1 MGEPGTI
8 GAGDEVPSQRDAG
21 AAGAVGSVTAVEID
35 PDNTI
40 QEEVSRKSR
49 WNRRIALIGG
59 LVVLIAAAV
68 VLPPLVNISRYQRR
82 ITALMTRSMGRPV
95 HMSNVELRLLPRP
108 GFVLHDLSVS
118 EDPGFGAE
126 PILSARTVV
135 ASIRILSLWRGRL
148 AIDRVSVDEA
158 SLNLVRSAQGRWNLD
173 SLLMGARPA
182 LTGDAGGSSSQGPQA
197 PGAFAHFPYLEATDS
212 RVNLKN
218 GIEKSPFSLVGADLS
233 LWQDEPGSWR
243 VRLRGQP
250 VRTDMEMS
258 SADTGEVRM
267 EASLR
272 SAAQLREMPLQLQM
286 EWRDAQLGQ
295 LSRLLSGSD
304 AGWRG
309 DVTADI
315 EVKGTPDSAQTKARL
330 RAVGVRREEFA
341 PGTPLDFDANCNFL
355 YRHSQNAFHNL
366 GCDTAIGGG
375 QLHLKAELPGN
386 GGNPEANLEV
396 NQVPLQAGLDLLR
409 TVRSGFAPGISV
421 KGAANGSL
429 TYKEIAAGDQET
441 NKPLRHTSTRQSAR
455 KTARTESIAVPTN
468 LQGSLT
474 VDGAQLQGGGLKEAL
489 VLPKI
494 TLTPALV
501 PSSAPTAEDSPS
513 SVLLSARFSILQA
526 PVAPSA
532 ASTATS
538 QSSPQSSPQPG
549 SLSGSQPSPQ
559 PAAAPAQTLTVRLG
573 LGVRGYDATVTGS
586 TSTARL
592 RDLVYA
598 FGLPHLDA
606 ADGLSGGTADVDLT
620 ATGPWIP
627 LSDAAASSP
636 PVLSPAAT
644 DSSADAAL
652 EKKPE
657 SKASALASAAS
668 ASPKSPSPQDSF
680 SGSMQLRHAQWKAA
694 YLARPVDLTQTA
706 ITISGPTVAFNSDFS
721 YGGPKSP
728 GKDLSKD
735 AAKVPIVEPIKGSVA
750 VHASAIC
757 KPAGPGDQS
766 SPGSP
771 SASACEPQVE
781 LRFGALDAAA
791 LQAAL
796 VGAPEQKSLFA
807 PLMDRMRSSDRPKL
821 PEVTVHVQADSLM
834 LGAALLQR
842 PVIRMQFKPSE
853 VILEDIQTDL
863 LGGSAKLTGHFAW
876 TGAKP
881 EYTFEGSFSRLNA
894 AAVGELVNAQWTGG
908 PISGSG
914 SIQLSGLTAKDLQT
928 SAVGNLR
935 FDWLHGVLSRASMAA
950 TASPEA
956 RATETKPETKFDDW
970 NGTVSIQAGK
980 AQLGKNGLI
989 LGKRNSVMAGA
1000 IPFGGP
1006 VKLSV
1011 VPTETKLV
1019 AHTTQ
1024 PASQPAQK

>member
-1 MGEPGTI
+1 VTTIGEPGTI
-8 GAGDEVPSQRDAG
+8 GAGDEVPSQIHVG
-21 AAGAVGSVTAVEID
+21 AAKSAAAVELD
-35 PDNTI
+35 PDTL
-40 QEEVSRKSR
+40 QEISRKSR
-49 WNRRIALIGG
+49 WNRRVALIGG
-59 LVVLIAAAV
+59 LVALIAAAV
-68 VLPPLVNISRYQRR
+68 VLPPLVNIDRYQRR

-95 HMSNVELRLLPRP
+95 HMSSVELRLLPRP

-118 EDPGFGAE
+118 EDPNFGAE
-126 PILSARTVV
+126 PVLSAQTVV
-135 ASIRILSLWRGRL
+135 ASIRIPSLWRGRL
-148 AIDRVSVDEA
+148 EIDRVSVDDA
-158 SLNLVRSAQGRWNLD
+158 SLNLVRTAAGKWNLD
-173 SLLMGARPA
+173 SLVMGAQPA
-182 LTGDAGGSSSQGPQA
+182 LTGQSQSPGGAVPRV
-197 PGAFAHFPYLEATDS
+197 PAHFPYLEATNS
-212 RVNLKN
+212 WVHLKF
-218 GIEKSPFSLVGADLS
+218 GVEKSPYSLQETDLS
-233 LWQDEPGSWR
+233 LWQDTPGQWR
-243 VRLRGQP
+243 FRLRGQP
-250 VRTDMEMS
+250 VRTDIPMS
-258 SADTGEVRM
+258 LADTGELRA
-267 EASLR
+267 EGSLHA
-272 SAAQLREMPLQLQM
+272 AAQLREMPLQLQM

-295 LSRLLSGSD
+295 LSRLLLGSD
-304 AGWRG
+304 EGWRG

-355 YRHSQNAFHNL
+355 YQHSQNAFHNL

-429 TYKEIAAGDQET
+429 TYKETAAGEQET
-441 NKPLRHTSTRQSAR
+441 NKPLRHTSARQSAR
-455 KTARTESIAVPTN
+455 KTTRTESTAVPTN

-489 VLPKI
+489 VLPKV
-494 TLTPALV
+494 TLTPVLV
-501 PSSAPTAEDSPS
+501 PNSASTAESSSS

-526 PVAPSA
+526 AAAPSA

-538 QSSPQSSPQPG
+538 QSSPQP
-549 SLSGSQPSPQ
+549 GSQPSPQ
-559 PAAAPAQTLTVRLG
+559 PAAAPAQALTVRLG

-586 TSTARL
+586 AATPRI

-627 LSDAAASSP
+627 LSGAASISQQ
-636 PVLSPAAT
+636 VLSPEAT
-644 DSSADAAL
+644 NSSADAL

-657 SKASALASAAS
+657 SKSSALPSAAS
-668 ASPKSPSPQDSF
+668 AGPKSPSTQDSF

-706 ITISGPTVAFNSDFS
+706 ITISGATVAFNSDFS
-721 YGGPKSP
+721 YGGPKNP
-728 GKDLSKD
+728 GKDLGKD
-735 AAKVPIVEPIKGSVA
+735 AAKAPVAEPIKGSVA

-757 KPAGPGDQS
+757 KPATSGAQS

-771 SASACEPQVE
+771 SANACEPQVE

-796 VGAPEQKSLFA
+796 IGAPEQKSLFA

-821 PEVTVHVQADSLM
+821 PEVTVNVQADSLV
-834 LGAALLQR
+834 LGSALLQR
-842 PVIRMQFKPSE
+842 PVIRMQFKASE
-853 VILEDIQTDL
+853 VVLEDIQTDL
-863 LGGSAKLTGHFAW
+863 LGGSAKATGHLAW

-881 EYTFEGSFSRLNA
+881 EYTFEGSLSRLSA
-894 AAVGELVNAQWTGG
+894 PAVGELVNAQWTGG

-935 FDWLHGVLSRASMAA
+935 FDWLHGVLSRT
-950 TASPEA
+950 TASPDGPAHED
-956 RATETKPETKFDDW
+956 KFDDW
-970 NGTVSIQAGK
+970 NGTVSIQGGK
-980 AQLGKNGLI
+980 AQLGKNEQT
-989 LGKRNSVMAGA
+989 LGKHSSSMVGT
-1000 IPFGGP
+1000 IPLGGP

-1011 VPTETKLV
+1011 VPAETKLN
-1019 AHTTQ
+1019 AHTAQ
-1024 PASQPAQK
+1024 PASQPASGPAQK

>member
-8 GAGDEVPSQRDAG
+8 GAGDEVPSQIHVG
-21 AAGAVGSVTAVEID
+21 AAKSAAAVELD
-35 PDNTI
+35 PDTL
-40 QEEVSRKSR
+40 QEISRKSR
-49 WNRRIALIGG
+49 WNRRVALIGG

-68 VLPPLVNISRYQRR
+68 VLPPLVNIDRYQRR

-95 HMSNVELRLLPRP
+95 HMSSVELRLLPRP

-118 EDPGFGAE
+118 EDPNFGAE
-126 PILSARTVV
+126 PVLSAQTVV
-135 ASIRILSLWRGRL
+135 ASIRIPSLWRGRL
-148 AIDRVSVDEA
+148 EIDRVSVDDA
-158 SLNLVRSAQGRWNLD
+158 SLNLVRTAAGKWNLD
-173 SLLMGARPA
+173 SLVMGAQPA
-182 LTGDAGGSSSQGPQA
+182 LTGQSQSPGGAVPRV
-197 PGAFAHFPYLEATDS
+197 PAHFPYLEATNS
-212 RVNLKN
+212 WVHLKF
-218 GIEKSPFSLVGADLS
+218 GVEKSPYSLQETDLS
-233 LWQDEPGSWR
+233 LWQDTPGQWR
-243 VRLRGQP
+243 FRLRGQP
-250 VRTDMEMS
+250 VRTDIPMS
-258 SADTGEVRM
+258 LADTGELRA
-267 EASLR
+267 EGSLHA
-272 SAAQLREMPLQLQM
+272 AAQLREMPLQLQM

-295 LSRLLSGSD
+295 LSRLLLGSD
-304 AGWRG
+304 EGWRG

-355 YRHSQNAFHNL
+355 YQHSQNAFHNL

-441 NKPLRHTSTRQSAR
+441 NKPLRHTSARQSAR
-455 KTARTESIAVPTN
+455 KTARTEPAAVPTN

-474 VDGAQLQGGGLKEAL
+474 VEGAQLQGGGLKEAL

-494 TLTPALV
+494 TLTPVLV
-501 PSSAPTAEDSPS
+501 PSSAPTAEGSPS

-538 QSSPQSSPQPG
+538 QSSPQPG

-559 PAAAPAQTLTVRLG
+559 PAAIPAQTLTVRLG

-586 TSTARL
+586 ASTARL

-627 LSDAAASSP
+627 LSEAASISP
-636 PVLSPAAT
+636 PVLSPEAT
-644 DSSADAAL
+644 NSSADAAL

-668 ASPKSPSPQDSF
+668 AGPKNPSTQDSF

-694 YLARPVDLTQTA
+694 YLARPVDLTQAA
-706 ITISGPTVAFNSDFS
+706 ITISGATVAFNSDFS
-721 YGGPKSP
+721 YGGPKNP

-735 AAKVPIVEPIKGSVA
+735 AAKAPVAEPIKGSVA

-757 KPAGPGDQS
+757 KPANPGDQS

-796 VGAPEQKSLFA
+796 IGAPEQKSLFA

-834 LGAALLQR
+834 LGAALLQG

-853 VILEDIQTDL
+853 VVLEDIQTDL

-894 AAVGELVNAQWTGG
+894 TAVGELVNAQWTGG
-908 PISGSG
+908 PVSGSG
-914 SIQLSGLTAKDLQT
+914 SIQLSGLTAKDLQA

-935 FDWLHGVLSRASMAA
+935 FDWLHGALS
-950 TASPEA
+950 TASIAAAASPDA

-970 NGTVSIQAGK
+970 NGTVSIQGGK

-989 LGKRNSVMAGA
+989 LGKRNSSMAGT
-1000 IPFGGP
+1000 IPLGGP

-1011 VPTETKLV
+1011 VPAETKIN
-1019 AHTTQ
+1019 AHTAQ
-1024 PASQPAQK
+1024 PASQSGSGPAQK